1 MSHWSCTLSPISM
14 CPPRGTSGVRSCF
27 SFQTVPSWRKA
38 SCWPDALRKIRQIR
52 QNAFAGAIG
61 KLQNVRILFVFRN
74 PIDTA
79 PGSTLWQKGLQSTK
93 ARSAWQHPIAAT
105 PLPHYRTTALP
116 LPHYPATTLSLPHLA
131 HVLFLVQVLFLPIY
145 TSFYSA

>member
-79 PGSTLWQKGLQSTK
+79 PGSTLWQKGSPLPLHGNTLL
-93 ARSAWQHPIAAT
+93 
-105 PLPHYRTTALP
+105 PLPHYRTITLP
-116 LPHYPATTLSLPHLA
+116 LYRYLTTLLPLYPSPHLA